1 MFSKETYQNRRKVL
15 QEKMSDGI
23 LLFMGNTESPMN
35 FAANPYPFRQDSSF
49 LYYFG
54 IQEPKLVGLIDLDKG
69 TSIVFGNEL
78 DIDEIVWMGT
88 QETLKAKAEKSG
100 VEESISF
107 EKLAEYVEK
116 AKNKGRKIHYL
127 PPYRPENKILLS
139 RLLKQSIKELTPSV
153 ELIKAMVSQRSIK
166 EEQEVVQ
173 IEQSVNITNAMHL
186 LTMRKAKAGIKE
198 YELYGAIQKWATSHN
213 CGFSYPPI
221 ITTNGQILHNH
232 YRGNTLKEGDMV
244 LNDSGVE
251 NPMGYAGDLT
261 RTFPVGIKFTSRQRE
276 IYEIVHQA
284 FSEAPKMMK
293 PGVDYKEVHR
303 KAAEI
308 LTEGLINVGIMK
320 GNPKEAVKSNAHS
333 LFFQTGV
340 GHMMGL
346 DVHDME
352 DLGEEYVGYTDED
365 PKDTQTFGWKSLRLG
380 KPLEAGYVLTVEPGI
395 YFIPQL
401 IDQWEAVKKLS
412 EFIDYEKLQTYRDFG
427 GIRIEDNYLITDRGY
442 RRLGDGL
449 ISTADEIEAYRA
461 EHLS

>member
-1 MFSKETYQNRRKVL
+1 MFSKETYQNRRKAL
-15 QEKMSDGI
+15 QAKMTDGI
-23 LLFMGNTESPMN
+23 VLIMGNAESPMN

-69 TSIVFGNEL
+69 TTLVFGNEL

-100 VEESISF
+100 VNESVNF

-116 AKNKGRKIHYL
+116 AQENGRKIHYL
-127 PPYRPENKILLS
+127 PPYRPHNKILLS
-139 RLLKQSIKELTPSV
+139 QLLKLPLEELAPSV
-153 ELIKAMVSQRSIK
+153 ELIKAVVSQRSIK
-166 EEQEVVQ
+166 EEQEIVQ
-173 IEQSVNITNAMHL
+173 IEESVNITNAMHL
-186 LTMRKAKAGIKE
+186 LAMQEAKPGLKE
-198 YELYGAIQKWATSHN
+198 YELYGVIQKWATGHN

-221 ITTNGQILHNH
+221 ITINGQILHNH
-232 YRGNTLKEGDMV
+232 YRGNTLKKGDMV

-261 RTFPVGIKFTSRQRE
+261 RTFPVDQKFTARQRE
-276 IYEIVHQA
+276 IYEIVHKA
-284 FSEAPKMMK
+284 FSESPKMMK
-293 PGVDYKEVHR
+293 PGVDYKAVHR

-308 LTEGLINVGIMK
+308 LVEGLVEVGIMK
-320 GNPKEAVKSNAHS
+320 GNPKEAVKNNAHS

-352 DLGEEYVGYTDED
+352 DLGEEYVGYTDQD

-380 KPLEAGYVLTVEPGI
+380 KPLEAGYVVTVEPGI

-412 EFIDYEKLQTYRDFG
+412 TFIDYEKLQAYRDFG
-427 GIRIEDNYLITDRGY
+427 GIRIEDNYLVTEQGN

-461 EHLS
+461 EHLG